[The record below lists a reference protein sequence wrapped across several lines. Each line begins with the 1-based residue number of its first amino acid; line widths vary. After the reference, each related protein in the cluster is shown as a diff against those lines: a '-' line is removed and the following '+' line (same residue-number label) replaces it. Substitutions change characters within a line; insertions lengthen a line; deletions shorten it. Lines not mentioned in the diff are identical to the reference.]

1 MGELALLLAAPQ
13 DQAVHLAQ
21 MDSATLTSSPEP
33 RGTVAPAP
41 AQPVRGVYLDHD
53 RKPVQ
58 IRSAAD
64 VRGALAAGTSSMWLD
79 LDATNPDETALL
91 AEVFDFHPVSI
102 EEARNPETRVKVE
115 EFDKYLF
122 VIVRTVG
129 FEEQTEDDPY
139 DLETVNLACFLG
151 ENFLVTAR
159 CGHTS
164 ALDGLLELAVQKPH
178 LLASG
183 PARMLHLV
191 LNEAVDEFFPI
202 LDRIEDFLDVL
213 EERVFGSYDQ
223 ETLRDIFSV
232 KRLVLTLRRH
242 LAPERDVFTILANRP
257 NAFLAT
263 DAQRYFRDSYDKV
276 LRINDG
282 LETYRELLSNTL
294 ESYLMQVSNRLGNI
308 TKTLSVV
315 ATISVPFVVV
325 SGMWGMNVTGL
336 PFANAAHGFWTLLAV
351 QLGLGVL
358 LLAGLRWR
366 RIL

>member
-1 MGELALLLAAPQ
+1 
-13 DQAVHLAQ
+13 
-21 MDSATLTSSPEP
+21 MDTATQTSSPIP
-33 RGTVAPAP
+33 RGTVAAAP
-41 AQPVRGVYLDHD
+41 AQPLRGVFLDRD
-53 RKPVQ
+53 GKPAQ
-58 IRSAAD
+58 LRSSEEIRA
-64 VRGALAAGTSSMWLD
+64 VLAAGTGSMWVD
-79 LDATNPDETALL
+79 LDATSPAEAALL
-91 AEVFDFHPVSI
+91 AELFDFHPVSI
-102 EEARNPETRVKVE
+102 AEATNPETRVKVE
-115 EFDKYLF
+115 EFDEYLF

-151 ENFLVTAR
+151 GNYLVTAR

-164 ALDGLLELAVQKPH
+164 ALDGMLELAVQKPH

-213 EERVFGSYDQ
+213 EERVFRSYDQ

-257 NAFLAT
+257 NSFLTT

-336 PFANAAHGFWTLLAV
+336 PFATDAHGFWTLLAV
-351 QLGLGVL
+351 QLGLGAL
-358 LLAGLRWR
+358 LLIGLRWR
-366 RIL
+366 KIL

>member
-1 MGELALLLAAPQ
+1 
-13 DQAVHLAQ
+13 
-21 MDSATLTSSPEP
+21 MDSATLTSSPAP

-41 AQPVRGVYLDHD
+41 AQPLRGVYLDRD
-53 RKPVQ
+53 GRPAQ
-58 IRSAAD
+58 LRSSDEIRA
-64 VRGALAAGTSSMWLD
+64 ALASGTSLMWVD
-79 LDATNPDETALL
+79 LDATNASESALL
-91 AEVFDFHPVSI
+91 ADVFGFHPVSVA
-102 EEARNPETRVKVE
+102 EAINPETRVKVE

-129 FEEQTEDDPY
+129 FQEQTEDDPY

-151 ENFLVTAR
+151 ENYLVTAR
-159 CGHTS
+159 CGSTS
-164 ALDGLLELAVQKPH
+164 ALDGMLELAMQKPH

-257 NAFLAT
+257 TAFLAT

-294 ESYLMQVSNRLGNI
+294 ESFLMQVSNRLGNV

-336 PFANAAHGFWTLLAV
+336 PFANEPHGFWTLLGV
-351 QLGLGVL
+351 QLGLGL
-358 LLAGLRWR
+358 LLLVGLRWR

>member
-1 MGELALLLAAPQ
+1 MTAPSQLAAPRSDAPPSSASLRAVSL
-13 DQAVHLAQ
+13 DQSGKLAQ
-21 MDSATLTSSPEP
+21 LKSADEIRAALASATPSIW
-33 RGTVAPAP
+33 V
-41 AQPVRGVYLDHD
+41 
-53 RKPVQ
+53 
-58 IRSAAD
+58 
-64 VRGALAAGTSSMWLD
+64 D
-79 LDATNPDETALL
+79 LDVSDPRETSLL
-91 AEVFDFHPVSI
+91 SEMFEFHPISI

-151 ENFLVTAR
+151 SNFLVTAR
-159 CGHTS
+159 CGPTS
-164 ALDGLLELAVQKPH
+164 ALDEVLAMAAAKPH

-183 PARMLHLV
+183 PARLLHLV

-202 LDRIEDFLDVL
+202 LDHIEVFLDEL
-213 EERVFGSYDQ
+213 EERVFGGYDQ
-223 ETLRDIFSV
+223 ATLRDIFSV

-257 NAFLAT
+257 SAFLTA

-276 LRINDG
+276 LRINDA

-294 ESYLMQVSNRLGNI
+294 ESYLMQISNRLGNI

-315 ATISVPFVVV
+315 ATVSVPFVVV
-325 SGMWGMNVTGL
+325 SGMWGMNLRGL
-336 PFANAAHGFWTLLAV
+336 PFAEDPNGFWTLLVV
-351 QLGLGVL
+351 QLALGAL
-358 LLAGLRWR
+358 LLVGLRWR
-366 RIL
+366 KIL

>member
-1 MGELALLLAAPQ
+1 
-13 DQAVHLAQ
+13 
-21 MDSATLTSSPEP
+21 MDTATQTHPPATRE
-33 RGTVAPAP
+33 TAPATP
-41 AQPVRGVYLDHD
+41 APLRAVFLDAD
-53 RKPVQ
+53 GKLAQ
-58 IRSAAD
+58 IRSADEIRA
-64 VRGALAAGTSSMWLD
+64 ALASGTRSMWVD
-79 LDATNPDETALL
+79 LDATDPRETALL
-91 AEVFDFHPVSI
+91 ADVFDFHPVSI
-102 EEARNPETRVKVE
+102 VEAKNPETRVKVE

-164 ALDGLLELAVQKPH
+164 ALDDMLEQAFAKPH

-183 PARMLHLV
+183 PARLLHLV

-202 LDRIEDFLDVL
+202 LDRIEDFLDDL

-223 ETLRDIFSV
+223 ATLRDIFSV

-242 LAPERDVFTILANRP
+242 LAPERDVFTVLANRP
-257 NAFLAT
+257 NAFLPGDT
-263 DAQRYFRDSYDKV
+263 QRYFRDSYDKI

-294 ESYLMQVSNRLGNI
+294 ESYLMQISNRLGNI

-315 ATISVPFVVV
+315 ATVSVPFVVV
-325 SGMWGMNVTGL
+325 SGMWGMNLRGL
-336 PFANAAHGFWTLLAV
+336 PFAEEPSGFWTLFVIQLA
-351 QLGLGVL
+351 LGVL
-358 LLAGLRWR
+358 LLIGLRWR

>member
-1 MGELALLLAAPQ
+1 METATPTAPSATPGTPGTPSATRRPTLRALFLDPSGAIGEL
-13 DQAVHLAQ
+13 
-21 MDSATLTSSPEP
+21 
-33 RGTVAPAP
+33 
-41 AQPVRGVYLDHD
+41 
-53 RKPVQ
+53 
-58 IRSAAD
+58 RSAGD
-64 VRGALAAGTSSMWLD
+64 VRAALASGTGSLWVD
-79 LDATNPDETALL
+79 LDATDEAGASLL
-91 AEVFDFHPVSI
+91 TDVFQFHPVSI
-102 EEARNPETRVKVE
+102 AEARNPETRVKVE

-129 FEEQTEDDPY
+129 FLEQTEDDPY

-151 ENFLVTAR
+151 ENFLVTVR
-159 CGHTS
+159 CGEAT
-164 ALDGLLELAVQKPH
+164 ALDEMLRMAAAKPH
-178 LLASG
+178 LLAGGS
-183 PARMLHLV
+183 ARLLHLV

-223 ETLRDIFSV
+223 AALRDIFSV

-242 LAPERDVFTILANRP
+242 LAPERDVFTTLANRP
-257 NAFLAT
+257 NPFIAT

-276 LRINDG
+276 LRINDA
-282 LETYRELLSNTL
+282 LETFRELLSNTL
-294 ESYLMQVSNRLGNI
+294 ESYLMQISNRLGGI

-336 PFANAAHGFWTLLAV
+336 PFADEAHGFWTLLV
-351 QLGLGVL
+351 LQL
-358 LLAGLRWR
+358 LLGALLLLGLRWR

>member
-1 MGELALLLAAPQ
+1 MDTATQTDTPSTLAKARAAPGEMLR
-13 DQAVHLAQ
+13 AV
-21 MDSATLTSSPEP
+21 S
-33 RGTVAPAP
+33 
-41 AQPVRGVYLDHD
+41 LDAGG
-53 RKPVQ
+53 KPVQ
-58 IRSAAD
+58 LQSADEIRA
-64 VRGALAAGTSSMWLD
+64 ALASGTRSMWVD
-79 LDATNPDETALL
+79 LDATDARETALL
-91 AEVFDFHPVSI
+91 ADVFQFHPVSI
-102 EEARNPETRVKVE
+102 DEAKNPDTRVKVE
-115 EFDKYLF
+115 EFDQYLF
-122 VIVRTVG
+122 VIVRTVA

-151 ENFLVTAR
+151 ENYLVTAR
-159 CGHTS
+159 CGSTS
-164 ALDGLLELAVQKPH
+164 ALDGMLETAKAKPH
-178 LLASG
+178 LLAAG
-183 PARMLHLV
+183 PARLLHLV

-202 LDRIEDFLDVL
+202 LDRIEDFLDDL

-223 ETLRDIFSV
+223 ATLRDIFSV

-257 NAFLAT
+257 NAFLSG
-263 DAQRYFRDSYDKV
+263 DVQRYFRDSYDKV

-336 PFANAAHGFWTLLAV
+336 PFAQEAHGFWTLLVA
-351 QLGLGVL
+351 QLALGAL
-358 LLAGLRWR
+358 LLIGLRWR

>member
-1 MGELALLLAAPQ
+1 
-13 DQAVHLAQ
+13 
-21 MDSATLTSSPEP
+21 MDSATQTRSPAP

-41 AQPVRGVYLDHD
+41 TPAQRLRGVYLD
-53 RKPVQ
+53 RAGKPEPLRSPGE
-58 IRSAAD
+58 IRA
-64 VRGALAAGTSSMWLD
+64 ALAAGTSSMWVD
-79 LDATNPDETALL
+79 LDATDPGETALF
-91 AEVFDFHPVSI
+91 ADVFGFHPVSI
-102 EEARNPETRVKVE
+102 AEATNPETRVKVE

-129 FEEQTEDDPY
+129 FQEQTEDDPY

-151 ENFLVTAR
+151 GNYLVTAR
-159 CGHTS
+159 CGNTS
-164 ALDGLLELAVQKPH
+164 VLDGMLELAVQKPH

-191 LNEAVDEFFPI
+191 LNETVDEFFPI
-202 LDRIEDFLDVL
+202 LDRVEDFLDAL

-336 PFANAAHGFWTLLAV
+336 PFANEAHGFWTLLGV
-351 QLGLGVL
+351 QLGLGL
-358 LLAGLRWR
+358 LLLVGLRWR